1 MSGNSSITALFSLV
15 LAIGLCSTAAAQD
28 RPACPPAVDIPTAEQ
43 VAQAR
48 ACGDEELARGF
59 EELIA
64 ARGDTEAEE
73 PETASEPEPAL
84 PPGPLAGPGEPVV
97 RSGGGGGLAGSA
109 MLPGFLGRA
118 PACDGRGAGVCWV
131 ESMGL
136 RLWNSLSYRAGDSR
150 RVRYAVSVQVDGRD
164 IVPTEAGRAAFV
176 PVVMSSGAVQPLPL
190 VPFEHDLYVMVGRG
204 RHRVE
209 FQIYEQIYNEGGQL
223 VGAARV
229 GSGWFTHD
237 PASGAVHSLS
247 WAEVREGGPYNP

>member
-1 MSGNSSITALFSLV
+1 MSGNSCLLTLLL
-15 LAIGLCSTAAAQD
+15 LAIAAPAAAQD
-28 RPACPPAVDIPTAEQ
+28 RPACPPAVDIPTAET

-59 EELIA
+59 EQLIA
-64 ARGDTEAEE
+64 ARGDAVAEE
-73 PETASEPEPAL
+73 PATAPEPAASEPAL

-97 RSGGGGGLAGSA
+97 RSGGGGGVAGAA

-118 PACDGRGAGVCWV
+118 PACDGRGAGACWV

-136 RLWNSLSYRAGDSR
+136 RLWNGLSYRTGDSR

-164 IVPTEAGRAAFV
+164 VVPTEAGRAALL

-229 GSGWFTHD
+229 GSGWFTFD
-237 PASGAVHSLS
+237 PASGAVHALS